1 MVRPQNTQL
10 VGNHILVQGN
20 SVGQTPRRAAGA
32 CEAAPGGKGVGMVR
46 PQNTQ
51 LVGNH
56 LLVQGNRLV
65 NTARHQADTC

>member
-10 VGNHILVQGN
+10 VGEHLLEQGN
-20 SVGQTPRRAAGA
+20 RLIEVARLPAGA